1 MNWDGVHIII
11 IWWDLYELDN
21 KWHIPSGV
29 INPIKMEGFMGKPEE
44 NPQEDWK
51 FLDGWK
57 CLLLGTSSNDVEDFQ
72 AMFGDISG

>member
-44 NPQEDWK
+44 NPQED
-51 FLDGWK
+51 
-57 CLLLGTSSNDVEDFQ
+57 
-72 AMFGDISG
+72 